1 MCWRIAKGH
10 SSGDGM
16 TRKRLCVI
24 ILLTLS
30 VSGCGGNPFTQH
42 YKPTGYQQS
51 KDTAVP
57 SVDLPQV
64 IMTDDRNKEEK
75 TIFEQGY
82 LPIGVSRWE
91 GPQVNP
97 DLALEQ
103 AKMVGAEIVAV
114 EAKYLR
120 TQSGAMPLRLPS
132 TTHSTTNFNV
142 GGQYGTAST
151 STSGTQTQYIPY
163 NVDRFNYVASFW
175 IKRKAQPVF
184 GVIVAN
190 LELDDKRVIDRNKGV
205 KVTAMVRNSPA
216 FDAGIFEE
224 DIVIRINSDE
234 ISDKDNFVA
243 VIKKY
248 AGQKVEIALF
258 RNGKERII
266 PVQLNASLE

>member
-1 MCWRIAKGH
+1 MCWRLAKGP

-16 TRKRLCVI
+16 TKKRLCVI
-24 ILLTLS
+24 IVLTLS
-30 VSGCGGNPFTQH
+30 IAGCGGNPFTQH
-42 YKPTGYQQS
+42 YRPTVYQQL

-57 SVDLPQV
+57 SLDLPQV
-64 IMTDDRNKEEK
+64 IMTDDRKKEEK
-75 TIFEQGY
+75 TLFEQGY
-82 LPIGVSRWE
+82 LPIGVSRWK
-91 GPQVNP
+91 GPQVIP
-97 DLALEQ
+97 DLAIEQ

-120 TQSGAMPLRLPS
+120 AQSAALPLRLPP
-132 TTHSTTNFNV
+132 TTNSTTNSNI

-151 STSGTQTQYIPY
+151 STSGTQTQHIPY

-175 IKRKAQPVF
+175 VIRKAPPVF

-190 LELDDKRVIDRNKGV
+190 LELDDKRLIDRNKGV

-216 FDAGIFEE
+216 FDSGIFEE
-224 DIVIRINSDE
+224 DIVIRINSEE

-243 VIKKY
+243 VIMKY
-248 AGQKVEIALF
+248 AGQKIEIALF